1 MNKCVETDN
10 QALLKLKHGFV
21 DGSHILSS
29 WSGEDCCKWKG
40 ISCNNLT
47 GRVNRLDL
55 QFSDYSAQLEGKID
69 SSICELQHLTFLDV
83 SFNDL
88 QGEIPKCIGSL
99 TQLIELKLPGNEFV
113 GSVPR
118 TLANL
123 SNLQNLD
130 LRDNN
135 NLVANG
141 LEWLSHLSNLR
152 YLGLSNVNLSRVV
165 DWPSSIS
172 RIPSLLE
179 LYLDVCRLPQVNP
192 KSISHLNSS
201 TSLQIISFTSNE
213 LDSSILSWVLNVSK
227 VFTSLDLSHNSLH
240 SVPDG
245 FANITLCQVKRLSLS
260 HNKLSGQLSDYLP
273 ESCSAQH
280 DLEEL
285 DLSHN
290 PFSSG
295 PLPDFSWFSSLKRL
309 SLEYTN
315 VVGQLS
321 ISFDHLRSLEDLD
334 VSHNQLSGPIP
345 YTIGQLSNLTHLY
358 LCSNKLNGSISE
370 AHLSGLSRLKTLD
383 VSRNSL
389 SFNLDPNWV
398 PPFQLGWLSA
408 SSCIL
413 GPQFPTWL
421 KYQRKLRVLQISN
434 TGIKDSFPKWF
445 WNISSTLSYLNVS
458 HNKLSGVLPKSSES
472 IKTEHTR
479 DRNNILDFSFNNLS
493 GSLPI
498 FSSNL
503 YVLLLSNNM
512 FSGSLSSLCAISP
525 VSLAFLDLSSNIL
538 AGSLPDCWEKFK
550 SLEVLNLENNNLSG
564 RIPKSFGTLR
574 KIKSMHLNNNNFS
587 GKIPSLT
594 LCKSLK
600 VIDFGD
606 NIIEGTLPTWVG
618 HNLLDLIVFSLRGNK
633 IQGSIPTSLCNLLFL
648 QVLDLS
654 TNNIT
659 GEIPQC
665 LSRIAALSNMEF
677 QRSFILYFRDG
688 YSDDTSSLP
697 SIEITVMLAWKG
709 QNREFWKNL
718 GLMTI
723 IDLSDNHLTGG
734 IPQSITKLVA
744 LIGLNLSGNNLTGFI
759 PNDIG
764 HMKML
769 ETFDLS
775 RNHLH
780 GRMPKSFSNLSFLSY
795 MNLSFNNLSGKIT
808 VSTQLQSFT
817 AASYA
822 GNIGLCGPPLT
833 NLCSEDVVPPY
844 GIIDKSDSN
853 EDEHEL
859 VDIGFYISLGL
870 GFSAGF
876 CGVCGTLI
884 IKSSWR
890 HAYFQFFNHINDWIY
905 VTIIIFWVTMKRKF
919 QIQP

>member
-434 TGIKDSFPKWF
+434 TG
-445 WNISSTLSYLNVS
+445 
-458 HNKLSGVLPKSSES
+458 
-472 IKTEHTR
+472 
-479 DRNNILDFSFNNLS
+479 
-493 GSLPI
+493 
-498 FSSNL
+498 
-503 YVLLLSNNM
+503 
-512 FSGSLSSLCAISP
+512 
-525 VSLAFLDLSSNIL
+525 
-538 AGSLPDCWEKFK
+538 
-550 SLEVLNLENNNLSG
+550 
-564 RIPKSFGTLR
+564 
-574 KIKSMHLNNNNFS
+574 
-587 GKIPSLT
+587 
-594 LCKSLK
+594 
-600 VIDFGD
+600 
-606 NIIEGTLPTWVG
+606 
-618 HNLLDLIVFSLRGNK
+618 
-633 IQGSIPTSLCNLLFL
+633 
-648 QVLDLS
+648 
-654 TNNIT
+654 
-659 GEIPQC
+659 EIPQC

-859 VDIGFYISLGL
+859 VDIGFYISLGVL
-870 GFSAGF
+870 HAED
-876 CGVCGTLI
+876 CGGPIRVLDPLHSNLNPRGYY
-884 IKSSWR
+884 SG
-890 HAYFQFFNHINDWIY
+890 
-905 VTIIIFWVTMKRKF
+905 
-919 QIQP
+919 

>member
-1 MNKCVETDN
+1 MAAYITAPNHNIQLTTQGMTQTLRIGDHLYHVTDSDDYSPNYIIGLREELQVREQDFGNFQVEERMETDN

-47 GRVNRLDL
+47 GR
-55 QFSDYSAQLEGKID
+55 
-69 SSICELQHLTFLDV
+69 HLTFLDV

-434 TGIKDSFPKWF
+434 T
-445 WNISSTLSYLNVS
+445 
-458 HNKLSGVLPKSSES
+458 
-472 IKTEHTR
+472 
-479 DRNNILDFSFNNLS
+479 
-493 GSLPI
+493 
-498 FSSNL
+498 
-503 YVLLLSNNM
+503 
-512 FSGSLSSLCAISP
+512 
-525 VSLAFLDLSSNIL
+525 
-538 AGSLPDCWEKFK
+538 
-550 SLEVLNLENNNLSG
+550 
-564 RIPKSFGTLR
+564 
-574 KIKSMHLNNNNFS
+574 
-587 GKIPSLT
+587 
-594 LCKSLK
+594 
-600 VIDFGD
+600 D

-618 HNLLDLIVFSLRGNK
+618 HNLLDLIVFSLR
-633 IQGSIPTSLCNLLFL
+633 
-648 QVLDLS
+648 
-654 TNNIT
+654 

-780 GRMPKSFSNLSFLSY
+780 GRMPKR
-795 MNLSFNNLSGKIT
+795 
-808 VSTQLQSFT
+808 
-817 AASYA
+817 
-822 GNIGLCGPPLT
+822 NIGLCGPPLT

-876 CGVCGTLI
+876 C
-884 IKSSWR
+884 
-890 HAYFQFFNHINDWIY
+890 
-905 VTIIIFWVTMKRKF
+905 
-919 QIQP
+919 